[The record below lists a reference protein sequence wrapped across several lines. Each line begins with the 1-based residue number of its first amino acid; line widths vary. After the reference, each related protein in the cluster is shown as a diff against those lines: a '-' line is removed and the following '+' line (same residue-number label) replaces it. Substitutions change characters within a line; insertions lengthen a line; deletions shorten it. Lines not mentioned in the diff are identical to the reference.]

1 VVAGEQQHLGDD
13 LGGLRVVV
21 GEGQE
26 QPAAVL

>member
-21 GEGQE
+21 GKRKEE
-26 QPAAVL
+26 PAAVL